1 MLSLRTGHTSPVGV
15 IVLAYFRDEPY
26 RLESLAQVIR
36 SGVWSRFC
44 NLEISRSAE
53 CLNRFRQYNRYAS

>member
-1 MLSLRTGHTSPVGV
+1 MLSLTTGHTSPVGV

-36 SGVWSRFC
+36 SGVRSRFC
-44 NLEISRSAE
+44 NFEMSRSDQ
-53 CLNRFRQYNRYAS
+53 CLDRFRQHNRYAS